1 MYPILY
7 EANET
12 LFQSNGIA
20 VLVDA
25 YRCDVTEQRNGIYE
39 LEMDYP
45 ISGKHYNDIIEGR
58 IIGAIHDDRRDV
70 QPFVIYS
77 RSADIGGKVTFYAH
91 HISYK
96 LGLIVAKPFS
106 AGSAALAMSSIVSNT
121 VNYCPFTFYTDKMT
135 QADFSMVVPKSV
147 KDLLGGTEGSI
158 LDVFGGGEYEWDKFQ
173 VKLYQNRGIN
183 TDVKILYGKNLM
195 TLKQSLDTSGCYTAA
210 VPYWYSEDAE
220 GGSTLV
226 TVSGYVVTPT
236 GMTDTTKTA
245 MMDLS
250 GEFET
255 QPTATQLR
263 DKAVQ
268 ILDKQKPWVPPENI
282 SISFAALWQTEDYK
296 LVAPLERVSLCDTVI
311 VSYPELGIDNVRSKV
326 VKVVYNTLLERYNS
340 MELGELRTSFSE
352 SVRAQVNNDIK
363 KAVSANQSFMA
374 NAIAEATAMI
384 TGGLGGYLVIG
395 TDADGHPNELLIMD
409 RPTKEAAVNV
419 WRFNSGG
426 LGHSHSGYNGPFS
439 DVALTMD
446 GKINANM
453 ITTGAI
459 NANLITTG
467 SINANL
473 ITTGTLSANLI
484 TTGTL
489 SANRVRAGTISDET
503 NKNSWNLT
511 TGYFSTKNGSIGGF
525 TIDSSGLN
533 ATVSGQTVVIDTQ
546 KIKLNSYDSNT
557 NERMIQV
564 TSTGI
569 DLLVEG
575 NDRNMRSYL
584 KGDRIYTDDFGLY
597 CNNSGA
603 RGLYDFAARKWVL
616 RCTDADDVGD
626 EGADAIATF
635 TMPMYSL
642 GWDGNTTRRPVQS
655 DQSSNSYWRVGYM
668 SAVADCLRVRGQWG
682 SYWAS
687 DTSYIQGH
695 DDGAFRT
702 HSFSWSGSDIRI
714 KTEIAESKV
723 DALALLRKIR
733 IMEFKK
739 DGNYQPIGM
748 IADWVEEL
756 DPRLAI
762 GGGYDE
768 DGNMN
773 IKGVD
778 TFYLQGYE
786 VKAIQELS
794 DKVDKLEAKI
804 ERLEAIIDC
813 MGGEQ

>member
-45 ISGKHYNDIIEGR
+45 ISGKHYNDIVEGR
-58 IIGAIHDDRRDV
+58 IIGAIHDDKKDV

-106 AGSAALAMSSIVSNT
+106 AGSAALAMSSIPSNT

-135 QADFSMVVPKSV
+135 QADFSMAVPKSV

-173 VKLYQNRGIN
+173 VKLYQNRGED

-210 VPYWYSEDAE
+210 VPYWYSEDMD

-263 DKAVQ
+263 NKAVQ

-340 MELGELRTSFSE
+340 MELGEVRTSFSE

-384 TGGLGGYLVIG
+384 TGGMGGYLVIG

-409 RPTKEAAVNV
+409 RPTKKAAVNV

-446 GKINANM
+446 GKINASM
-453 ITTGAI
+453 IKTGAI

-467 SINANL
+467 SINASL
-473 ITTGTLSANLI
+473 ITSGAINANLI
-484 TTGTL
+484 TAGTL
-489 SANRVRAGTISDET
+489 SANRVRAGTISDEE
-503 NKNSWNLT
+503 NNNYWNLS
-511 TGYFSTKNGSIGGF
+511 TGKFVTKNGEIGPFNISSSALSVTSETRSAPQASGYDARIITRKA
-525 TIDSSGLN
+525 TIDASK
-533 ATVSGQTVVIDTQ
+533 V
-546 KIKLNSYDSNT
+546 KFEYYDVDAILD
-557 NERMIQV
+557 EDGEPMISIMSEDNDWLEINYKRLRSV
-564 TSTGI
+564 HTDGAY
-569 DLLVEG
+569 DYEG
-575 NDRNMRSYL
+575 
-584 KGDRIYTDDFGLY
+584 IYTSRQASVDKFGFRAII
-597 CNNSGA
+597 NGNH
-603 RGLYDFAARKWVL
+603 GLYDFGRSKWL
-616 RCTDADDVGD
+616 MSYNGTKL
-626 EGADAIATF
+626 TF
-635 TMPMYSL
+635 NVPV
-642 GWDGNTTRRPVQS
+642 DGINT
-655 DQSSNSYWRVGYM
+655 
-668 SAVADCLRVRGQWG
+668 
-682 SYWAS
+682 
-687 DTSYIQGH
+687 
-695 DDGAFRT
+695 
-702 HSFSWSGSDIRI
+702 SDIRI

-739 DGNYQPIGM
+739 DGVFQPIGV
-748 IADWVEEL
+748 IADWLEEL
-756 DPRLAI
+756 DTRLAT
-762 GGGYDE
+762 GGGYDS

-773 IKGVD
+773 LKCVD

-786 VKAIQELS
+786 IKAIQELS

-804 ERLEAIIDC
+804 ERLEAIIDR

>member
-58 IIGAIHDDRRDV
+58 IIGAIHDDNKDV

-106 AGSAALAMSSIVSNT
+106 AGSAALAMSSIVGNT

-135 QADFSMVVPKSV
+135 QADFSMTVPKSV

-173 VKLYQNRGIN
+173 VKLYQNRGED

-220 GGSTLV
+220 GGATLV

-263 DKAVQ
+263 DKAIQ

-340 MELGELRTSFSE
+340 MELGEVRTSFSE
-352 SVRAQVNNDIK
+352 SVRAQVGNDIK

-409 RPTKEAAVNV
+409 SPNKATAVNV

-426 LGHSHSGYNGPFS
+426 LGHSHNGYNGPFS

-446 GKINANM
+446 GKINATM
-453 ITTGAI
+453 IKSGAI

-467 SINANL
+467 SLKADRISA
-473 ITTGTLSANLI
+473 GTLSGVSGDNY
-484 TTGTL
+484 
-489 SANRVRAGTISDET
+489 
-503 NKNSWNLT
+503 WNLD
-511 TGYFSTKNGSIGGF
+511 TGYFKTNTGQIGPFEYMQYGFQYEKTEPWTYDGLATRTLNTWMTSSFVRFTEARKDSGGTTQEYYDNQIDESEIHIYSRNSNGE
-525 TIDSSGLN
+525 LN
-533 ATVSGQTVVIDTQ
+533 AHFSAAEARV
-546 KIKLNSYDSNT
+546 N
-557 NERMIQV
+557 
-564 TSTGI
+564 
-569 DLLVEG
+569 
-575 NDRNMRSYL
+575 
-584 KGDRIYTDDFGLY
+584 DFGIY
-597 CNNSGA
+597 ATTDGV
-603 RGLYDFAARKWVL
+603 RGLYDFNILNRKWLVQ
-616 RCTDADDVGD
+616 
-626 EGADAIATF
+626 
-635 TMPMYSL
+635 Y
-642 GWDGNTTRRPVQS
+642 DGTNLNFKVPVTGIS
-655 DQSSNSYWRVGYM
+655 
-668 SAVADCLRVRGQWG
+668 
-682 SYWAS
+682 
-687 DTSYIQGH
+687 T
-695 DDGAFRT
+695 
-702 HSFSWSGSDIRI
+702 SDIRI
-714 KTEIAESKV
+714 KSEIAESKV

-739 DGNYQPIGM
+739 DGVFQPIGV
-748 IADWVEEL
+748 IADWLEEL
-756 DPRLAI
+756 DPRLAT
-762 GGGYDE
+762 GGGYDS
-768 DGNMN
+768 DDNMN
-773 IKGVD
+773 LKCVD

-804 ERLEAIIDC
+804 ARLEAIIDR